1 MAETILKETQ
11 LRLVFDMGL
20 NEKGKQVFKFKNYNN
35 VKTTSTPD
43 QLLNA
48 AQALANLQTNILF
61 GAERNDSNMLQG

>member
-35 VKTTSTPD
+35 VKTTATPD

-48 AQALANLQTNILF
+48 AQALADLQTNILF